1 MKNHKR
7 LGKGLE
13 DISHLFLSTE
23 EKQRTSPQD
32 VPAPSP
38 AVKKPTEH
46 HFPRVVAVTGD
57 HGSLEKS
64 FLVSNLAI
72 ELARRGYQV
81 RVLDAD
87 LNFPDQPF
95 LWGLRPGES
104 MAHWA
109 AAEEN
114 GQQREVVLQGPY
126 GLRLLCLDIDLSK
139 LSTLME
145 TTRRRFLA
153 RLMAF
158 EADAHMMLVDASAS
172 LSPNSRLIFQM
183 AHQIVVLVPSDHLGM
198 IDAYAAIKGILGLR
212 PSALLGLVAYNI
224 RMAAEAEAVTNRM
237 TQVVKKFLNFD
248 ITDLGF
254 LFADLNIVKSISQ
267 RKPLVLSSLR
277 SRAATCISL
286 IAERIMAQEE
296 ITAQTGRSSFFAS
309 LIQASENNP

>member
-13 DISHLFLSTE
+13 DISHLFLSTD
-23 EKQRTSPQD
+23 EKQRTSSQEL
-32 VPAPSP
+32 PAPSP
-38 AVKKPTEH
+38 PVKKNTEH

-57 HGSLEKS
+57 HRSLEKS

-72 ELARRGYQV
+72 ELARRGHQV

-104 MAHWA
+104 MAYWA
-109 AAEEN
+109 MAQEN
-114 GQQREVVLQGPY
+114 AQESQVVLQGPY
-126 GLRLLCLDIDLSK
+126 GSRLLCLDIDFSK
-139 LSTLME
+139 LSALPE
-145 TTRRRFLA
+145 TIRRRLLA

-158 EADAHMMLVDASAS
+158 EADAQVMLVDVSAS
-172 LSPNSRLIFQM
+172 LNSNSRLILQM

-198 IDAYAAIKGILGLR
+198 IDAYAAIKRILGLR
-212 PSALLGLVAYNI
+212 PNALVGMVAYNI
-224 RMAAEAEAVTNRM
+224 RMVAEAEAVTNRM
-237 TQVVKKFLNFD
+237 TQVVRKFLNSD
-248 ITDLGF
+248 ITNLGF

-267 RKPLVLSSLR
+267 RKPLALSSIR
-277 SRAATCISL
+277 SKAATCLSL

-296 ITAQTGRSSFFAS
+296 TGAQTGSSSFFAS
-309 LIQASENNP
+309 LFQALEDRP